1 MRFDFEG
8 VWKGSMAD
16 WCRCSIRLDRDLEEL
31 THGGVPEGEVREY
44 LTAMIRELRPVGE
57 KALFLMYDE
66 PGSMPGDARV
76 DFVYMP
82 TYFAA
87 AILMTA
93 MNRYPGIAADETICK
108 AARRLLQAT
117 MGRSFRG
124 FGYDG
129 DGGFLDTL
137 EVFARG
143 DTVEFL
149 HRYPEINPE
158 FTIRFREAL
167 EYLEGE
173 ICTGR
178 VTCAWTGRDYSERG
192 KKVLER
198 YTASGL

>member
-1 MRFDFEG
+1 MKFDFDG
-8 VWKGSMAD
+8 VWKGDFAA
-16 WCRCSIRLDRDLEEL
+16 WYRCSEKLALDLGEL
-31 THGGVPEGEVREY
+31 TRGGLPEPQVREY
-44 LTAMIRELRPVGE
+44 LAGMIRQLRPVGE

-76 DFVYMP
+76 EFVYTP

-87 AILMTA
+87 VMLMTA
-93 MNRYPGIAADETICK
+93 MHRYPAIAGDETVQK
-108 AARRLLQAT
+108 AARDVLQAA

-124 FGYDG
+124 FGYG
-129 DGGFLDTL
+129 AEEGLLDTL
-137 EVFARG
+137 ELFARG